1 MTLFHPQMTL
11 SQLFTAWKGF
21 FLQTLLWPG
30 WQKKKG
36 YYNSARKKSIR
47 WVIQVRLNGEYPHER
62 PAEATILNGQ
72 FVYFSRIH

>member
-1 MTLFHPQMTL
+1 MT
-11 SQLFTAWKGF
+11 
-21 FLQTLLWPG
+21 
-30 WQKKKG
+30 KKKG